1 MEDVKKA
8 LEDLRFLYYQES
20 GKLKQLQE
28 TKAEKEEELV
38 LEKKKIEHIT
48 FEQEILRKAAEE
60 ARARAKEMIE
70 EMGTKALQYIIGE
83 HMSLKVSLS
92 EKGGQASAQFFV
104 QSVYGDYSIETDP
117 AEEEGGG
124 ISDIVSFSLF
134 VTMLELMGK
143 ENVAPLFLDEPSKY
157 VSKGHSEYVAR
168 FLYETSHHF
177 KRQVFMVTHD
187 EHLAQIGDA
196 SYHFSIKDGKTEV
209 KKLK

>member
-60 ARARAKEMIE
+60 ARTRAKEMIE

-134 VTMLELMGK
+134 VTMLELMSK

-157 VSKGHSEYVAR
+157 VSKGHSECVAR

-187 EHLAQIGDA
+187 EHLAQIGDV